1 MSRLITDDAAKE
13 LTAMAVNSGFLTQAN
28 FDKISSV
35 NKESGQ
41 SVVSI
46 LFEKALMDEYSLAK
60 FVADSYG
67 LHFQEIDAESI
78 NEEAQNKLSPE
89 YIQLNLVFPFAIEGS
104 TLRVAICDQSKLN
117 LEKNIKVMT
126 GMNIEMVLV
135 TVSNLESIFTKSNIM
150 PAIAQEE
157 VQGALGTLRTKKEEE
172 VREEVVISEADK
184 TDAELFVTEMLT
196 DAYNRGCS
204 DIHIDH

>member
-13 LTAMAVNSGFLTQAN
+13 LTAMAVNSGFLTQEN

-67 LHFQEIDAESI
+67 LQFQEVDS
-78 NEEAQNKLSPE
+78 
-89 YIQLNLVFPFAIEGS
+89 
-104 TLRVAICDQSKLN
+104 
-117 LEKNIKVMT
+117 
-126 GMNIEMVLV
+126 
-135 TVSNLESIFTKSNIM
+135 
-150 PAIAQEE
+150 
-157 VQGALGTLRTKKEEE
+157 
-172 VREEVVISEADK
+172 
-184 TDAELFVTEMLT
+184 
-196 DAYNRGCS
+196 GCQF
-204 DIHIDH
+204 HCYLP